1 MGSAIGHALIDVGY
15 RVMFTRTSELV
26 QKLQAA
32 RQSLQLPSA
41 LAKLDRSDLIILD
54 LCAGPRYVESTAWTL
69 GRWDFEAAELHITGT
84 SYCDSSV
91 HLNGRFTCWNFSF
104 RAIGR
109 FMLPARKDR

>member
-41 LAKLDRSDLIILD
+41 LAKLDRSD
-54 LCAGPRYVESTAWTL
+54 
-69 GRWDFEAAELHITGT
+69 
-84 SYCDSSV
+84 
-91 HLNGRFTCWNFSF
+91 
-104 RAIGR
+104 
-109 FMLPARKDR
+109 